1 MSSWVRPVCGTLRRL
16 GLIAGVVIGVVAA
29 LLAPAVA
36 MHAAA
41 VWAGSTV
48 PGSMVGSGTAGSV
61 LGSVVP
67 GSTAPGSTAPGS
79 TAPASSVIGASAGAD
94 PPVALGDVASFRWP
108 LAGTPTVLRPFEP
121 PPKPWLPGHRGVDLA
136 AAAGAP
142 VYAAGPGT
150 VSFAG
155 KVAGVP
161 VVSITHA
168 GGLRTTY
175 EPVVATVRAGDRV
188 AAGTPIGAVSTWPS
202 HCPSG
207 TSCLH
212 WGLIRGQEYLDP
224 LSLIGRGQVRLFPS

>member
-1 MSSWVRPVCGTLRRL
+1 MSSRVRPVCGALRRL
-16 GLIAGVVIGVVAA
+16 GVIAGVVIGVVAA

-41 VWAGSTV
+41 AWT
-48 PGSMVGSGTAGSV
+48 T
-61 LGSVVP
+61 
-67 GSTAPGSTAPGS
+67 STAPGSAGAAGSGIAAP
-79 TAPASSVIGASAGAD
+79 IGAD
-94 PPVALGDVASFRWP
+94 PPVALGDVATFRWP
-108 LAGTPTVLRPFEP
+108 LAGTPTVLRPFELP
-121 PPKPWLPGHRGVDLA
+121 PQPWLPGHRGVDLA
-136 AAAGAP
+136 AAAGAR
-142 VYAAGPGT
+142 VVAAGPGT

-161 VVSITHA
+161 IVSITHA

-188 AAGTPIGAVSTWPS
+188 AAGTPIGTVSTWPS